1 MASGRVFITMI
12 VLACTAAF
20 SSIVS
25 CDDRAGAT
33 VEPVKIKGQWFHLEL
48 AADNASRIKGLAHRE
63 YIAPD
68 GGMLFVFPRPQPL
81 AFVMR
86 HCLVPIDIAYLS
98 GSGRVLA
105 VHHMQVEPPQRPD
118 ESDAEY
124 EARLE
129 RYPSPFPAPFAIE
142 VAGGR
147 FEEIGLE
154 VGDRVEMDTRR
165 LKRLAR

>member
-1 MASGRVFITMI
+1 MI
-12 VLACTAAF
+12 ALAVLASF
-20 SSIVS
+20 STILS
-25 CDDRAGAT
+25 CDDRAAAN
-33 VEPVKIKGQWFHLEL
+33 VEPVKIKGEWFHLEL
-48 AADNASRIKGLAHRE
+48 ATDNASRTKGLANRE

-81 AFVMR
+81 SFVMR
-86 HCLVPIDIAYLS
+86 DCLVPIDLAFLS

-105 VHHMQVEPPQRPD
+105 VHHMEVEPPQKPD

-124 EARLE
+124 EARLK
-129 RYPSPFPAPFAIE
+129 RYPSPYPARFAIE

-147 FEEIGLE
+147 LKELGLE
-154 VGDRVEMDTRR
+154 VGDQIKMETRR